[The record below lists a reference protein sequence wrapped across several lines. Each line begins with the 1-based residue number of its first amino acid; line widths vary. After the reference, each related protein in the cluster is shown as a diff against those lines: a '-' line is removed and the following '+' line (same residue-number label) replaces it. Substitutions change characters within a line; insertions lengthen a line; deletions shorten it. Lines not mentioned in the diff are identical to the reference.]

1 MNKPEEVVRVGDV
14 FNMRI
19 VKIEADQRR
28 LGLSI
33 KEFVEATGEDALINQ
48 APIPEEPVVN
58 MVESPEVE
66 PESDEEDAATDDSPS
81 TDNES
86 K

>member
-1 MNKPEEVVRVGDV
+1 MRV
-14 FNMRI
+14 

-33 KEFVEATGEDALINQ
+33 KEYIEATGEDALISQ
-48 APIPEEPVVN
+48 APITEDNAEDTTNEVSGANSVV
-58 MVESPEVE
+58 
-66 PESDEEDAATDDSPS
+66 EEDAPDGDSS
-81 TDNES
+81 SVNDEQ

>member
-1 MNKPEEVVRVGDV
+1 MRV
-14 FNMRI
+14 

-33 KEFVEATGEDALINQ
+33 KEYVEATGEDALISQ
-48 APIPEEPVVN
+48 APITEDNAEDITN
-58 MVESPEVE
+58 EVSGTNSE
-66 PESDEEDAATDDSPS
+66 VKEDASDGDSS
-81 TDNES
+81 SANVEQ

>member
-1 MNKPEEVVRVGDV
+1 MRV
-14 FNMRI
+14 

-33 KEFVEATGEDALINQ
+33 KEYIEATGEDALISQ
-48 APIPEEPVVN
+48 APIPEKS
-58 MVESPEVE
+58 VEEAKSEVSESE
-66 PESDEEDAATDDSPS
+66 PEKSPDVTEEDLSSDDK
-81 TDNES
+81 EQ